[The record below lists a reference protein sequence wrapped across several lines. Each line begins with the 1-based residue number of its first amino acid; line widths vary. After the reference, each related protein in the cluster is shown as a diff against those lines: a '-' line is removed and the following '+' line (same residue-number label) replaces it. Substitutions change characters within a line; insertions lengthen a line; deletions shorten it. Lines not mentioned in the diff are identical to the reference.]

1 MKARP
6 TMMVKIWRYRLPELV
21 AVVLVAGLLAWLSN
35 RYTHQADWTRDGLH
49 SLSAASI
56 ELLESL
62 AEPLEVTV
70 YAREQAA
77 LRDAVGRFIARYQR
91 AGADIRLQFIN
102 PDIVPDE
109 IRKLGIRVNG
119 EMVIHYQ
126 GQSEH
131 VRSGNEEAFSNALQR
146 LLRGT
151 ERWLAFLDGHGERN
165 PSGGAN
171 HDLGDWVTQL
181 VSRGYRYQALNLAAT
196 RVIPDNT
203 SVLILSSPEVSL
215 LPWETRLILDY
226 LERGGNLLW
235 LGDPGDLSGLE
246 DVAGYLGIT
255 FRNGMVVDAGTRRFG
270 IDDPGIAVLT
280 SEDYPDHAL
289 LEQFSFS
296 TVFPRATSV
305 IASAATAE
313 NWDLAPLLR
322 TGRQS
327 WQEAGPPEGSLKLD
341 AAADTPGPLDL
352 AVALERNLGPVN
364 QSTRQR
370 IIVVGDGDFLSNT
383 YLANSGN
390 LELSLRFINWLSRD
404 DAFINI
410 PTSRAP
416 DHSFEAGPVASGIIG
431 LGFLVVLPAGLLL
444 TGLVI
449 TWRRRRL

>member
-1 MKARP
+1 MQP
-6 TMMVKIWRYRLPELV
+6 QTTMMAKRWRYRLLKLV
-21 AVVLVAGLLAWLSN
+21 AVVLVSALLTWLSN
-35 RYTHQADWTRDGLH
+35 RYSYQADWTRDGLH
-49 SLSAASI
+49 SLSAASL

-62 AEPLEVTV
+62 ADPLEVTV

-91 AGADIRLQFIN
+91 AGADIHLQFIN

-296 TVFPRATSV
+296 TVFPRVTSV

-431 LGFLVVLPAGLLL
+431 LGFLVIVPAGLLL
-444 TGLVI
+444 TGMVI